1 MLGRLGDVA
10 LNATRLDSSK
20 ILVRIWRDEEVQ
32 GFIVDL
38 NRVDQLFKKGVDSL
52 GEVFGLY
59 ASNQGAVSFK
69 GNTKDKKR
77 NSRIALFDTGDFYK
91 TFDVQILPNGF
102 TITADDR
109 KDDKN
114 LTDVYG
120 KEILGLE
127 NESLEKL
134 SRKIL
139 PLFIRATRNLL
150 LA

>member
-10 LNATRLDSSK
+10 RNSTKLNSSK
-20 ILVRIWRDEEVQ
+20 VLVRIWKDEKVQ

-52 GEVFGLY
+52 GEAFGLY
-59 ASNQGAVSFK
+59 ASNQGTVSFK

-91 TFDVQILPNGF
+91 TFDVKVQKRGF
-102 TITADDR
+102 SITANDK
-109 KDDKN
+109 KDDES
-114 LTDVYG
+114 LTDIYG

-139 PLFIRATRNLL
+139 PIFIAETRITL